1 MVLRIDN
8 DLPVDLL
15 HWVVALLPLIALL
28 VLLAVLRWKAPQAG
42 PVGMFLGALLAVTLF
57 ATPLSTLAVAV
68 GKGVWDAIPILY
80 VVLPALLLYRV
91 GTAAGAFTA
100 IRQGIQRFSRN
111 ELFLVLGFGWV
122 FASFLQ
128 GIAGF
133 GSPIA
138 VTAPL
143 LLAIGVKPLYAVVIP
158 LIGHAW
164 ANMFGTLAV
173 GWLATLQVV
182 ELEDRTST
190 AAVTAVLLWIPD
202 LAAGFTIA
210 WLFGR
215 WAAVKAAVPMVLVI
229 SLIHGGGQLALVF
242 LDPVLST
249 FLAATAALVALVGLS
264 RWSRYSDRDESI
276 EDRPAMQDSGEG
288 EQEEQDEPDAPMDL
302 KWALLPYGALTAVAV
317 LGLVVPPVERALSAL
332 ELNIPFPEVTT
343 GFGVTN
349 EAEDYGGFTPLTH
362 PGTYL
367 LVATLIA
374 ALVYKKRGAFS
385 EWRDRAGEDTSARG
399 VLSSTATDAVPSSV
413 AIVSF
418 LVLAKILDHSGQT
431 DVLALGIADVSP
443 APVFAFASVFIG
455 VIGAFMT
462 SSNTASN
469 ILFAPLQDTVA
480 ESEGLSQAA
489 IIGAQSTGGAIG
501 NAIAPA
507 NIVLGTTTAGIQGQ
521 EGAVLRRTLP
531 WAGAVAVLT
540 GLATIPFAL

>member
-1 MVLRIDN
+1 LV
-8 DLPVDLL
+8 
-15 HWVVALLPLIALL
+15 ALL

-42 PVGMFLGALLAVTLF
+42 PVGLFIGALIATTLF

-122 FASFLQ
+122 FSSFLQ

-143 LLAIGVKPLYAVVIP
+143 LLAIGLKPLYAVVIP

-182 ELEDRTST
+182 ELENRTTT
-190 AAVTAVLLWIPD
+190 AAYTAILLWIPN

-210 WLFGR
+210 YLFGK

-249 FLAATAALVALVGLS
+249 FLAATAALIALIPLS

-276 EDRPAMQDSGEG
+276 EDRPAMEEG
-288 EQEEQDEPDAPMDL
+288 SAEQDEDTAEAPMDL
-302 KWALLPYGALTAVAV
+302 KWALLPYGALTVVAV

-349 EAEDYGGFTPLTH
+349 ESEAYGGFTPLTH

-374 ALVYKKRGAFS
+374 AMVYKKRGAFAQ
-385 EWRDRAGEDTSARG
+385 WRERADEDTSARG
-399 VLSSTATDAVPSSV
+399 VLGSTASDAIPSSV

-431 DVLALGIADVSP
+431 DVLALGIAEVSP
-443 APVFAFASVFIG
+443 APIFAFLSVFIG

-480 ESEGLSQAA
+480 ETEGLSQSA
-489 IIGAQSTGGAIG
+489 IIAAQSTGGAIG